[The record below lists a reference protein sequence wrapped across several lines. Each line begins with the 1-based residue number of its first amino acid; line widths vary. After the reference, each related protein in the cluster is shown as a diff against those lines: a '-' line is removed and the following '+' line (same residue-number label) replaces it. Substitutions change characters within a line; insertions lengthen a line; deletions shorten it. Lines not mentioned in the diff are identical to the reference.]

1 MLGKKPLISRGAEIS
16 LMVEFNF
23 SQGGAYYRS
32 KFNFCLWCVPYCELK
47 PFVAIFLPSRKYG
60 PTRKYGPICFFV
72 QHWSPSSE

>member
-1 MLGKKPLISRGAEIS
+1 MLGKKPLISKGVEIS
-16 LMVEFNF
+16 LVVEFNF

-60 PTRKYGPICFFV
+60 PICFFV
-72 QHWSPSSE
+72 QHSSPS